1 MFAVLPWY
9 HAIPKDGHPGDI
21 CVTSNGSGTYHLAC
35 RGGVLELQL
44 GGPLPLGAD
53 TAQSTGGG
61 DAVTNNK

>member
-9 HAIPKDGHPGDI
+9 HAIPKDGHPGDV

-44 GGPLPLGAD
+44 GGPLPLEQIQHR
-53 TAQSTGGG
+53 AQEE
-61 DAVTNNK
+61 AML